1 MTHAII
7 GSGAIGS
14 AIARQFSRNG
24 VKAGIA
30 NSRGPQ
36 SLADLVGELGPNIA
50 AISVE
55 AALQADIVILAVPF
69 TAIPGIVRTA
79 PGWNGRIVIDA
90 SNAIDFPAFTPTDL
104 GGRPSSEI
112 VAEAV
117 PGARLV
123 KAFNTVPAAVL
134 ATEPRQHGG
143 RRVLFLS
150 GNHAEANAQ
159 VAGLIETLG
168 FAPVDLGGLSEGG
181 RLQQFGGALPV
192 LDLIRMG

>member
-1 MTHAII
+1 MTYAII
-7 GSGAIGS
+7 GSGAIGT
-14 AIARQFSRNG
+14 ALARQFFRNG

-36 SLADLVGELGPNIA
+36 SLVDLVGELGSTIA
-50 AISVE
+50 AIPVA

-69 TAIPGIVRTA
+69 AAIPGIVRAT

-117 PGARLV
+117 PGARVV
-123 KAFNTVPAAVL
+123 KAFNTLPAALL
-134 ATEPRQHGG
+134 ATDPKQSGG

-159 VAGLIETLG
+159 AASLIEALG
-168 FAPVDLGGLSEGG
+168 FAPVDLGKLSEGG